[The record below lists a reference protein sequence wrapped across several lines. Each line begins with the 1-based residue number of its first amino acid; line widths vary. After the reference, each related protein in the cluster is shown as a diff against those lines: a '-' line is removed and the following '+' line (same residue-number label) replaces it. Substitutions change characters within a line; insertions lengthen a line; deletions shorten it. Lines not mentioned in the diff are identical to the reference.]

1 MSLNHQESVL
11 IVNRAEIACRVI
23 KTAKML
29 GIKSYSLYSF
39 PDRDLPHTKL
49 ADKSFPLGDSDSYLN
64 IPEIITIIKRLKPTY
79 IHPGYGFLSESAELA
94 KEIKKTSSIFLGPD
108 HKIISLMGDK
118 IASKQLAKELNIPV
132 IPDIT
137 ISLPINQKTILK
149 QVSELGLPVIV
160 KASNGGGGKGMK
172 IVRELADLESAVN
185 SATRESKAFFN
196 SEALFCEKLIGRG
209 RHIEVQV
216 LADKYGNVHILGDRD
231 CTYQRSNQKIIEES
245 PAPFIDDSL
254 REKLHKFSYSLA
266 KKSKYQGVGTCE
278 FMVTPN
284 KECYFLE
291 LNSRIQVEH
300 PITEET
306 TGLDI
311 VELQFEVGRGTKL
324 TNLETFKKH
333 KISNHSIELRVCAES
348 TYNNFT
354 PTVGRINRFKLCGDR
369 IDTGFSSGNFLTT
382 NYDSLIAKL
391 IITGKDREETIKKAI
406 KACRETTITGIETN
420 LNFLCVL
427 LKKSKF
433 VDGEHYTRIIDEY
446 INTEANIFK
455 RNAAYNIAIKYLFE
469 LINSP
474 YFDPLK
480 SYTSIQ
486 LKDFQSKKYIIGNEQ
501 YEVFAVEIIKN
512 SIKLSA
518 RLLSE
523 HDSTQSFVFS
533 EISYDKFQNLLTYCC
548 INDNGKIERDSASIF
563 DNSWLKNDLGMFYIS
578 ESSPKLS
585 ANKQKDISKSDS
597 IDVVS
602 SLPGK
607 IVKINIKIGQ
617 KIVVGEEVLIIESM
631 KMEHPIYSETEGVI
645 ESLNVAVGA
654 FIEKD
659 KVLATIKFI

>member
-1 MSLNHQESVL
+1 
-11 IVNRAEIACRVI
+11 
-23 KTAKML
+23 
-29 GIKSYSLYSF
+29 
-39 PDRDLPHTKL
+39 
-49 ADKSFPLGDSDSYLN
+49 
-64 IPEIITIIKRLKPTY
+64 
-79 IHPGYGFLSESAELA
+79 
-94 KEIKKTSSIFLGPD
+94 
-108 HKIISLMGDK
+108 
-118 IASKQLAKELNIPV
+118 
-132 IPDIT
+132 
-137 ISLPINQKTILK
+137 
-149 QVSELGLPVIV
+149 
-160 KASNGGGGKGMK
+160 
-172 IVRELADLESAVN
+172 
-185 SATRESKAFFN
+185 
-196 SEALFCEKLIGRG
+196 
-209 RHIEVQV
+209 
-216 LADKYGNVHILGDRD
+216 
-231 CTYQRSNQKIIEES
+231 
-245 PAPFIDDSL
+245 
-254 REKLHKFSYSLA
+254 
-266 KKSKYQGVGTCE
+266 
-278 FMVTPN
+278 MVTPN